1 MAREIVLGNGKLL
14 VNFDE
19 HLNMRDL
26 YYPYVGWENHISGH
40 KNSLGVW
47 VNGDFSWLG
56 HEGWEMDLKYLPET
70 LVTDCKAL
78 NTRLDLELG
87 INSAVHFRHNIF
99 LQRIKV
105 KNLSQL
111 GKEIRVF
118 FTHDFSIDGAEVGDT
133 ALYDP
138 TLQAVYHYKRNRYFL
153 INGHIHHEGIYQF
166 ATGTKRFKGAEGTW
180 RDAEDGRLEQNPI
193 AQGSVDST
201 ISFRMQLKP
210 NGEEDVYYW
219 IVVGDN
225 FQSVR
230 KGNYYV
236 LQNTPQVLLKKTENY
251 WRTWVNKRSRQF
263 GDLPENVTQL
273 YKLSLLVVRTQT
285 DNTGAIIAANDT
297 DILYHGRDH
306 YSYMWPRDGALVAWG
321 LDMAGYPELTRNFF
335 KFCQRVLTEGGYLLH
350 KYNPDGSVG
359 SSWHPWVTNGRIQLP
374 IQEDETA
381 LVLFA
386 LWQHYLTERDFEFIE
401 SLYKPLIRKAANF
414 MVDFRDLKTGLPL
427 SSYDLWEERQGI
439 FTFTASAVYGGLTA
453 AASVADLYGDQYLVD
468 RYQNAAN
475 EVKEGIL
482 KYLYSE
488 EHGRFL
494 RGLYVDN
501 EGNLIADETPESS
514 VYGIFAFG
522 VLPADDKR
530 VVSTME
536 AIKQELWVKTEIGGI
551 ARYRDDYY
559 FRNSDDID
567 IIPGNPWFIC
577 TLWLAD
583 WHVQS
588 AKTVADLKEAKIL
601 IEWAADNIM
610 ETGMLPEQLHPI
622 TGEPQ
627 SVAPLTW
634 SHATFIMVVERYL
647 SKMNELTIVCTTT

>member
-1 MAREIVLGNGKLL
+1 MAREIVLGNGKML
-14 VNFDE
+14 VNFDK

-47 VNGDFSWLG
+47 VNGNFSWLD
-56 HEGWEMDLKYLPET
+56 HEGWDMELKYLPET
-70 LVTDCKAL
+70 LVTDCRAR

-87 INSAVHFRHNIF
+87 INAAVHFRHNIF
-99 LQRIKV
+99 LQRVKV

-111 GKEIRVF
+111 EKEIRVF
-118 FTHDFSIDGAEVGDT
+118 FTHDFSIDGTEVGDT

-153 INGHIHHEGIYQF
+153 INGNIHHEGIYEF
-166 ATGTKRFKGAEGTW
+166 ATGTKRFKGSEGTW

-201 ISFRMQLKP
+201 ISFRMQLGP
-210 NGEEDVYYW
+210 YEEEELYYW

-230 KGNYYV
+230 KGNSYV
-236 LQNTPQVLLKKTENY
+236 LKNTPQLLLKKTENY
-251 WRTWVNKRSRQF
+251 WRTWVNKRARQF
-263 GDLPENVTQL
+263 GDLPENVEQL

-285 DNTGAIIAANDT
+285 DDNGAIIAANDT
-297 DILYHGRDH
+297 DILHHGRDH

-335 KFCQRVLTEGGYLLH
+335 NFCEGVLTEGGYLLH

-359 SSWHPWVTNGRIQLP
+359 SSWHPWVVNGRIQLP

-401 SLYKPLIRKAANF
+401 SFYKPLIRKAANF

-427 SSYDLWEERQGI
+427 PSYDLWEERQGI

-501 EGNLIADETPESS
+501 DGDLIPDATPESS

-536 AIKQELWVKTEIGGI
+536 AIKQELWVKTDIGGI

-559 FRNSDDID
+559 FRNSNDID

-577 TLWLAD
+577 TLWVAD

-588 AKTVADLKEAKIL
+588 AKTVEDLKEAKIL

-610 ETGMLPEQLHPI
+610 ETGMLPEQLHPV

-634 SHATFIMVVERYL
+634 SHATFIMVVDRYV
-647 SKMNELTIVCTTT
+647 SKMNELTIVCTT

>member
-210 NGEEDVYYW
+210 YGQEEVYYW

-588 AKTVADLKEAKIL
+588 AKTVVDLKEAKIL